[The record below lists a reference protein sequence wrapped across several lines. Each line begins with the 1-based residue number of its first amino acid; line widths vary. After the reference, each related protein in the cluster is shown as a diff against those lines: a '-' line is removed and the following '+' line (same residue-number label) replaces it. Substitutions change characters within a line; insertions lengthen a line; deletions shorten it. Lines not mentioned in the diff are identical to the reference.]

1 MLAVSHSKDRALR
14 ACVQT
19 SKQWPAQ
26 RRFYYQKLINGLDIK
41 EPQEIQC
48 FQLSHPLF
56 AGNRT
61 ERLLTSVTLDI
72 AT

>member
-1 MLAVSHSKDRALR
+1 MLAESRSKDRALR

-19 SKQWPAQ
+19 SKQWQATQ
-26 RRFYYQKLINGLDIK
+26 ILLSKKLINGLDIK

-61 ERLLTSVTLDI
+61 ERLLTSVTLNI